1 MVKTRASK
9 LWVRVNKLMDQHL
22 GWQDMWVIL
31 LVENLVE
38 KKDEK
43 AFRRYVLD
51 AIHGR
56 IKKDPNYYHRADGGL
71 VL

>member
-1 MVKTRASK
+1 MSK
-9 LWVRVNKLMDQHL
+9 LWVRVNKLLDLHY
-22 GWQDMWVIL
+22 GWEDCWVVAIA
-31 LVENLVE
+31 ENLVE

-51 AIHGR
+51 AIHER

-71 VL
+71 VI